1 VSRHHGGAIGGCHV
15 AAAANGDDGAMTSRR
30 PFGVLLL
37 GAVVLAPALA
47 ACSDTSATE
56 NQLDPDERLDQ
67 ALGELVAMPGGPP
80 GAIVVV
86 QRGSDR
92 SVHAA
97 GVAEV
102 GAEDPPDVDD
112 HMRLASVAKAFSG
125 ATALSLVDEGV
136 LSLDDTIADRLPD
149 LPAAWGEVTLR
160 QLLNHTSGLPDFTE
174 SEAFFEEV
182 TASLEEAVPPVDML
196 AFVAEEPLNFP
207 PGTQY
212 RYSNSDNIT
221 VGLMIEAATGQSYED
236 VLAQEVLE
244 PLGLDD
250 TSLPAGTELPEPY
263 MHGYRLNEE
272 GQPVDE
278 SNVAAAGWAWASGG
292 IVSTPADLND
302 FIRGY
307 VGGELFGDDVR
318 EEQQDLFIPGGLS
331 DPNGPGDGSASMAL
345 FRYQTECGTV
355 YGHSGNIFGYT
366 QFAVASPDGR
376 RSVTS
381 SISLQRTQKN
391 EGQDFSVYEAQV
403 RLWEAAICAAFE

>member
-1 VSRHHGGAIGGCHV
+1 
-15 AAAANGDDGAMTSRR
+15 M
-30 PFGVLLL
+30 
-37 GAVVLAPALA
+37 
-47 ACSDTSATE
+47 
-56 NQLDPDERLDQ
+56 
-67 ALGELVAMPGGPP
+67 
-80 GAIVVV
+80 
-86 QRGSDR
+86 
-92 SVHAA
+92 
-97 GVAEV
+97 
-102 GAEDPPDVDD
+102 
-112 HMRLASVAKAFSG
+112 
-125 ATALSLVDEGV
+125 
-136 LSLDDTIADRLPD
+136 
-149 LPAAWGEVTLR
+149 
-160 QLLNHTSGLPDFTE
+160 LNHTSGLPDFTE
-174 SEAFFEEV
+174 SEAFFEV

-221 VGLMIEAATGQSYED
+221 VGLMIEAATGESYED

-307 VGGELFGDDVR
+307 VGGDLFGDDVR
-318 EEQQDLFIPGGLS
+318 EQQDLFIPGGLS

-366 QFAVASPDGR
+366 QFAVASPTGD
-376 RSVTS
+376 VP
-381 SISLQRTQKN
+381 
-391 EGQDFSVYEAQV
+391 
-403 RLWEAAICAAFE
+403 